1 MPVLQRDTCTCDSQ
15 VSRAGRHL
23 VSEEYNVVGGVVG
36 DRGWDR
42 RDCSCGQRVLVDVA
56 TMITAGG
63 EAIADIDT
71 LRHQQDVLGA
81 VASPPTVWRTLD
93 ELTPAALKRIDHAR
107 AKTRARVWSSS
118 EPDPP

>member
-1 MPVLQRDTCTCDSQ
+1 MSSAFVRRGFTP
-15 VSRAGRHL
+15 GH
-23 VSEEYNVVGGVVG
+23 
-36 DRGWDR
+36 DRG
-42 RDCSCGQRVLVDVA
+42 RVLVDVA

-81 VASPPTVWRTLD
+81 VGSTPTVWRTWD

-107 AKTRARVWSSS
+107 AKTRARVWSLVPGGLPASTAAGM
-118 EPDPP
+118 DFAAALAR